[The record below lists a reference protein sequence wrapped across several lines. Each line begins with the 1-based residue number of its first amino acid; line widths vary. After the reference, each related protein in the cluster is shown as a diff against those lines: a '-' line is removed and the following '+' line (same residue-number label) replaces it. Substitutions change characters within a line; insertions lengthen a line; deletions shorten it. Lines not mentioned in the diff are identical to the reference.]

1 MTNNKAYNIMTL
13 CKLRGIDKDS
23 EEAEAM
29 KEWTVLQLLNA
40 IQESRNSKTKES
52 EEDEFDI
59 SLTRRIGC
67 EHR

>member
-1 MTNNKAYNIMTL
+1 MTL

-40 IQESRNSKTKES
+40 IQEARNSKTKES